1 MKKLTK
7 QNLVTIFFT
16 IISVSLGLSPAQNK
30 FPPCPY
36 GHNSVKQIPILYGL
50 VIPTSEIEKKVQ
62 NKEIILGGCI
72 ESTESPDSIIICT
85 KCDYELT
92 TTDGREIW
100 RRTSSDK
107 NSFEIELN
115 KMTLLFPLIKINTE
129 YGLIIYT
136 QEFQNSTVT
145 SETVKYNTFCS
156 LSEMETVFNDF
167 CKQHK
172 IEIKETH
179 ITKWLLEFTGNKGNI
194 EYEFS
199 ISNYFNDELIVAS
212 FSWSK

>member
-7 QNLVTIFFT
+7 HNCVFILLIIIF
-16 IISVSLGLSPAQNK
+16 VSLGFIQAQNK

-36 GHNSVKQIPILYGL
+36 GHNSVKKIRVLYGL
-50 VIPTSEIEKKVQ
+50 VIPTAEIEKKVQ

-72 ESTESPDSIIICT
+72 NTTADPDSIIICT

-92 TTDGREIW
+92 TPDGREIW
-100 RRTSSDK
+100 KRTSSDK
-107 NSFEIELN
+107 NSFEIELD
-115 KMTLLFPLIKINTE
+115 KMTLSFPLVKINTE
-129 YGLIIYT
+129 YGLINYT
-136 QEFQNSTVT
+136 QEFQNSIVT

-179 ITKWLLEFTGNKGNI
+179 ITEWLIEFTGNKGDVK
-194 EYEFS
+194 YEFS
-199 ISNYFNDELIVAS
+199 ISNYFKDELIVAS

>member
-7 QNLVTIFFT
+7 HNCVFILLIIF
-16 IISVSLGLSPAQNK
+16 SVSLEFIQAQNK

-36 GHNSVKQIPILYGL
+36 GHNSVNKIRVLYGE
-50 VIPTSEIEKKVQ
+50 VIMTSEIEKKVQ

-72 ESTESPDSIIICT
+72 HTTDDPDYKVMCT

-92 TTDGREIW
+92 TTDGKEIW
-100 RRTSSDK
+100 SRTSSNK
-107 NSFEIELN
+107 NSFEIMLDN
-115 KMTLLFPLIKINTE
+115 MTLSFPLVKINTE
-129 YGLIIYT
+129 YGLINYT
-136 QEFQNSTVT
+136 QEFQNSIVT

-179 ITKWLLEFTGNKGNI
+179 ITEWLIEFTGNKGDVK
-194 EYEFS
+194 YEFS
-199 ISNYFNDELIVAS
+199 ISNYFKDELIVAS